1 MIALDGGADGLE
13 FYRRIRKG
21 YSCLLNPGGVL
32 LLETGFDQGAA
43 VSELFAND
51 GAVSVLSDI
60 CGNVRVVVV
69 EKRLNRG

>member
-1 MIALDGGADGLE
+1 MRTDWSFTGAFGRVIHV
-13 FYRRIRKG
+13 F
-21 YSCLLNPGGVL
+21 LNPGGVL

-60 CGNVRVVVV
+60 CGNDRVVVV

>member
-1 MIALDGGADGLE
+1 M
-13 FYRRIRKG
+13 
-21 YSCLLNPGGVL
+21 SLNPGGVL

-60 CGNVRVVVV
+60 CGNDRVVVV